1 MGAIYED
8 LSSDRRPS
16 WAKLAT
22 ARQLPVDDAPI
33 PAHIPICISI
43 AANVQALCRRL
54 IKAGENPARQVHLFR
69 GNAKICEIG
78 SLAIVAEHGVP
89 A

>member
-1 MGAIYED
+1 MEAIYKD

-16 WAKLAT
+16 WKKLAT

-43 AANVQALCRRL
+43 TACVKALCRRL
-54 IKAGENPARQVHLFR
+54 IKAGENPARQVHLFK
-69 GNAKICEIG
+69 GSAKVCEIG
-78 SLAIVAEHGVP
+78 SLAIAAEHGVP
-89 A
+89 Q